1 MGIKGDE
8 AEISKEDERLD
19 KTLIRLDEEIANINA
34 MISKSVFIYYM
45 IETRSKLFCS
55 FIRFK

>member
-19 KTLIRLDEEIANINA
+19 KTLIRLDEEMANITA
-34 MISKSVFIYYM
+34 MISKSVFFLLNNRNKIQ
-45 IETRSKLFCS
+45 IVLFVYQ
-55 FIRFK
+55 I

>member
-19 KTLIRLDEEIANINA
+19 KTLIRLDEEMANITA
-34 MISKSVFIYYM
+34 MISKSVF
-45 IETRSKLFCS
+45 F
-55 FIRFK
+55 

>member
-19 KTLIRLDEEIANINA
+19 KTLIRLDEEMANITA
-34 MISKSVFIYYM
+34 MISKSVFFLLNYRNKIQ
-45 IETRSKLFCS
+45 IVLFVYQ
-55 FIRFK
+55 I